1 MVMYSCNNLA
11 DAFHAIQDIATGKE
25 AKVSFLSGNLAA
37 PKDIDSLEVDFLPAE
52 IIRRDVISLSGE
64 ELMLQYMDCDA
75 KGLFLSFPLTD
86 AIVFRLLFFGGTV
99 LMVSALS
106 KSKICV
112 PVPEDV
118 EEIMEKY
125 GVARTAG

>member
-52 IIRRDVISLSGE
+52 IIRKDVISLSGE

-99 LMVSALS
+99 LMV
-106 KSKICV
+106 
-112 PVPEDV
+112 
-118 EEIMEKY
+118 
-125 GVARTAG
+125 